1 MFFLERKALDWF
13 ISEITENHSGPV
25 ALGRNSILS
34 GADQISSVS
43 ADAGEQ
49 LCLSKGT
56 QGPAVA
62 RS

>member
-1 MFFLERKALDWF
+1 MFFESKDLDWIIF
-13 ISEITENHSGPV
+13 WITENHCGPV
-25 ALGRNSILS
+25 ALWRNSILS

-56 QGPAVA
+56 EGPAAA